1 MNNPGLP
8 GEPPNLSEVTEVVV
22 DDIPEAV
29 RDRQDIKPRSRWQV
43 TLLIIGLLAIGGIAF
58 SLIPME
64 PTPEAQSNL
73 TPSGKA
79 RSTQSQ
85 TEASSQNPQ
94 ASLNNTGNNADNI
107 LGHLP
112 YSEVLSSQLEPITRD
127 GRIKLEAAAARK
139 YKAMAAAAR
148 RQGVTLVPISG
159 FRSVDQQKYL
169 FFQVKE
175 QRGQVA
181 SKRAE
186 VSAPPGYSEHHTG
199 YAIDIGDAMTPATNL
214 SPEFENT
221 AAFKWLEK
229 NAAFYSFELSFPRD
243 NPQGISYEPWHWRF
257 VGDTKSL
264 ETFYK
269 GKKPTPAPSPPSD
282 TPKFEDE
289 V

>member
-1 MNNPGLP
+1 MNNAGLP
-8 GEPPNLSEVTEVVV
+8 GEPANLSEVTEVTV

-79 RSTQSQ
+79 TSTQSQ
-85 TEASSQNPQ
+85 TEASSQ
-94 ASLNNTGNNADNI
+94 GNNADNI

-112 YSEVLSSQLEPITRD
+112 YSEVLSSQLQPITRD

-148 RQGVTLVPISG
+148 RQGVILVPISG

-199 YAIDIGDAMTPATNL
+199 YAIDIGDAMAPATNL
-214 SPEFENT
+214 NPEFENT

-257 VGDTKSL
+257 VG
-264 ETFYK
+264 
-269 GKKPTPAPSPPSD
+269 
-282 TPKFEDE
+282 
-289 V
+289 

>member
-8 GEPPNLSEVTEVVV
+8 GEPPNLSEVTEVPV

-64 PTPEAQSNL
+64 PTPEAQSK
-73 TPSGKA
+73 SGEA
-79 RSTQSQ
+79 TSSQSQ
-85 TEASSQNPQ
+85 TEASSQSPQ
-94 ASLNNTGNNADNI
+94 ASLNNTGNDADNI

-148 RQGVTLVPISG
+148 REGVTLVPISG
-159 FRSVDQQKYL
+159 FRSVEQQKYL

-221 AAFKWLEK
+221 AGFKWLEK

-269 GKKPTPAPSPPSD
+269 GKKPTPPPLPSE
-282 TPKFEDE
+282 TPKFEDQ

>member
-1 MNNPGLP
+1 MNNAGLP
-8 GEPPNLSEVTEVVV
+8 GEPANLSEVTEVTV

-79 RSTQSQ
+79 TSTQSQ
-85 TEASSQNPQ
+85 TEASSQ
-94 ASLNNTGNNADNI
+94 GNNADNI

-112 YSEVLSSQLEPITRD
+112 YSEVLSSQLQPITRD
-127 GRIKLEAAAARK
+127 GRIKLEAAAAQK

-269 GKKPTPAPSPPSD
+269 GKKPTPLPLPSE

>member
-1 MNNPGLP
+1 MNNAGLP
-8 GEPPNLSEVTEVVV
+8 GEPANLSEVTEVTV

-79 RSTQSQ
+79 TSTQSQ
-85 TEASSQNPQ
+85 TEASSQ
-94 ASLNNTGNNADNI
+94 GNNADNI

-148 RQGVTLVPISG
+148 RQGVILVPISG

-169 FFQVKE
+169 FFQIKE
-175 QRGQVA
+175 KRGQVA

-214 SPEFENT
+214 NPEFENT

-269 GKKPTPAPSPPSD
+269 GKKPTPAPSPPSEK
-282 TPKFEDE
+282 PKFEDQ

>member
-8 GEPPNLSEVTEVVV
+8 GEPANLSEVTEVVV

-64 PTPEAQSNL
+64 PTPEAQSK
-73 TPSGKA
+73 SGEA
-79 RSTQSQ
+79 TSTQSE
-85 TEASSQNPQ
+85 TEASSQSPQ
-94 ASLNNTGNNADNI
+94 ASLNTTANDADNI

-148 RQGVTLVPISG
+148 REGVTLVPISG
-159 FRSVDQQKYL
+159 FRSVEQQKYL

-199 YAIDIGDAMTPATNL
+199 YAIDIGD
-214 SPEFENT
+214 
-221 AAFKWLEK
+221 
-229 NAAFYSFELSFPRD
+229 
-243 NPQGISYEPWHWRF
+243 
-257 VGDTKSL
+257 
-264 ETFYK
+264 
-269 GKKPTPAPSPPSD
+269 
-282 TPKFEDE
+282 
-289 V
+289 